1 MNIFTTRQYYAF
13 LCGRHFSLRIQ
24 NSAKFN
30 LLTGLLGF
38 YVLGEEVY
46 TWLFSIEKRARILN
60 DYSFDQDE
68 VRK

>member
-1 MNIFTTRQYYAF
+1 M
-13 LCGRHFSLRIQ
+13 RIQ

-46 TWLFSIEKRARILN
+46 TWLFLIEKYARILN

-68 VRK
+68 VKK